1 MRYGLPYQGSK
12 SKLAERIVA
21 LLPEAEHLYDLFA
34 GGCAV
39 THCAMTVSSGPLGKW
54 RHIHANDITDMP
66 QLFRAAISGKYRDE
80 RRWISREDFH
90 RLKASDP
97 YVRSVW
103 SFGNK
108 GMDYLYS
115 RELEP
120 YKKALHEMLFAE
132 TVQQR
137 RVLYRKVVQLL
148 HDQLGKASPASLQ
161 SLESLQRLQ
170 RLQSL
175 ERLQSLQSLERLQ
188 SLQSLQRLQRLQ
200 SLQSLGSLQS
210 LESLETTQLDY
221 REVEIKPDSVIY
233 ADPPYRGTEKYGK
246 AGFDHEAFYDWCEQQ
261 TAPLFISEYQMPEDR
276 FTCIAEWSRVSSLCA
291 TNNSLRVTER
301 IYRPNTQLR

>member
-39 THCAMTVSSGPLGKW
+39 THCAMTVSNGPFGKW
-54 RHIHANDITDMP
+54 RHIHANDIADMP

-148 HDQLGKASPASLQ
+148 HDQLGKASPAC
-161 SLESLQRLQ
+161 LESLQSLQ

-175 ERLQSLQSLERLQ
+175 ERLQ
-188 SLQSLQRLQRLQ
+188 RLQRLE
-200 SLQSLGSLQS
+200 SLQR
-210 LESLETTQLDY
+210 LETTQLDY

>member
-39 THCAMTVSSGPLGKW
+39 THCAMTVSNGPFGKW
-54 RHIHANDITDMP
+54 RHIHANDIADMP

-161 SLESLQRLQ
+161 SLQSLQRLQ

-175 ERLQSLQSLERLQ
+175 ERLQSLQ
-188 SLQSLQRLQRLQ
+188 
-200 SLQSLGSLQS
+200 
-210 LESLETTQLDY
+210 SLETTQLDY

-233 ADPPYRGTEKYGK
+233 ADPPYRGTGKYGK